1 MNNLQ
6 KQLYRTLYKKSFYDF
21 VKDFWQYADPSKFI
35 DGSLIQFYCEVFQYK
50 CKPWI
55 GYEEIEIDV
64 PKMTDEIDVI
74 DIRTNKSRLNINMPP
89 RHSKSKI
96 FNVLAGAWIETILPI
111 KLASIS
117 HTGGLA
123 TKMNTERKNI
133 INSERYTELWPEISL
148 IINKT
153 DQLVDNRGGELY
165 SLNRDAMTGYGADII
180 VNDDLTNAQTARKD
194 KEEMANAWA
203 YYQNTMPSRINDLEH
218 SLVINIQQR
227 LAPNDITGHILEDA
241 KLAGEYDFIV
251 LPAIFDKETYL
262 VCPISGRIIHFN
274 KGDPLWPE
282 RFGDYSTLRNEVG
295 ESVFQTQYLQK
306 PMNSDKSVIKEE
318 WIIEKDPV
326 DVNGY
331 DISNRRI
338 DMLSVDNV
346 YISHDFPVKD
356 KEKSDNLGSVLG
368 YMINSTLYMVDALEK
383 KMAFVDSTNYARA
396 LDTAYPGSVQ
406 IIEDKANGSAILQ
419 QLQEFIAGLQSF
431 QPGTDSKT
439 QRLESSS
446 IYLKSGNVVF
456 VKTVFNKMTNSW
468 ELSEGLLNLKKKLLK
483 FPFLDHDDVVDAFS
497 QLVLFAFMDKIYM
510 VYGRSFN
517 DLNVIKEIPF
527 TDYTTVFFNKEGD
540 IWKATEIAVQY
551 SSSSKMY
558 VIKELQFKASAS
570 DGLEKLHEVWPNKTM
585 FIDCSISESLSGVYK
600 NKVVVERYEIEDFDI
615 SVGQLNLAFA
625 SNRVFVKAEC
635 KSTIRDI
642 NSFKYDKSKDTNI
655 KKYRTNRDGFVA
667 CLRMGVKYYSIY

>member
-6 KQLYRTLYKKSFYDF
+6 KQLYRTLYRKSFYDF

-55 GYEEIEIDV
+55 GYEEIQIDV
-64 PKMTDEIDVI
+64 PKMSDDVDVI
-74 DIRTNKSRLNINMPP
+74 DVRTNKSRLNINMPP

-318 WIIEKDPV
+318 WIIEKDPTEI
-326 DVNGY
+326 NGY

-368 YMINSTLYMVDALEK
+368 YMINSTLYIVDGLEQ

-431 QPGTDSKT
+431 QPGTASKT

-456 VKTVFNKMTNSW
+456 VKTVFNKMTNTW
-468 ELSEGLLNLKKKLLK
+468 QLSEGLLNLKKKLLK
-483 FPFLDHDDVVDAFS
+483 FPFLDHDDIVDAFS

-517 DLNVIKEIPF
+517 DLNIIKEIPF

-600 NKVVVERYEIEDFDI
+600 NKVVVERYEIEDFDV

-667 CLRMGVKYYSIY
+667 CLRMGIKYYSIY

>member
-227 LAPNDITGHILEDA
+227 LAPNDITGHILEDT

>member
-6 KQLYRTLYKKSFYDF
+6 KQLYRTLYRKSFYDF

-55 GYEEIEIDV
+55 GYEEIQIDV
-64 PKMTDEIDVI
+64 PKMSNDIDVI
-74 DIRTNKSRLNINMPP
+74 DVRTNKSRLNINMPP

-133 INSERYTELWPEISL
+133 INSERYTELWPEITL

-318 WIIEKDPV
+318 WIVEKDPT
-326 DVNGY
+326 DINGY

-431 QPGTDSKT
+431 QPGTASKT

-446 IYLKSGNVVF
+446 IYLKSGNIVF
-456 VKTVFNKMTNSW
+456 VKTVFNKMTNNW

-517 DLNVIKEIPF
+517 DLNIIKEIPF

-600 NKVVVERYEIEDFDI
+600 NKVVVERYEIEDFDV

>member
-6 KQLYRTLYKKSFYDF
+6 KQLYRTLYRKSFYDF

-55 GYEEIEIDV
+55 GYEEIQIDV
-64 PKMTDEIDVI
+64 PKMSDDIDVI
-74 DIRTNKSRLNINMPP
+74 DVRTNKSRLNINMPP

-133 INSERYTELWPEISL
+133 INSERYTELWPEITL

-318 WIIEKDPV
+318 WIIEKDPTEI
-326 DVNGY
+326 NGY

-368 YMINSTLYMVDALEK
+368 YMINSTLYIVDGLEQ

-431 QPGTDSKT
+431 QPGTASKT

-456 VKTVFNKMTNSW
+456 VKTVFNKMTNTW
-468 ELSEGLLNLKKKLLK
+468 QLSEGLVNLKKKLLK
-483 FPFLDHDDVVDAFS
+483 FPFLDHDDIVDAFS

-517 DLNVIKEIPF
+517 DLNIIKEIPF

-600 NKVVVERYEIEDFDI
+600 NKVVVERYEIEDFDV

-667 CLRMGVKYYSIY
+667 CLRMGIKYYSIY

>member
-6 KQLYRTLYKKSFYDF
+6 KQLYRTLYRKSFYDF

-55 GYEEIEIDV
+55 GYEEIQIDV
-64 PKMTDEIDVI
+64 PKMSDDIDVI
-74 DIRTNKSRLNINMPP
+74 DVRTNKSRLNINMPP

-133 INSERYTELWPEISL
+133 INSERYTELWPEITL

-318 WIIEKDPV
+318 WIIEKDPT
-326 DVNGY
+326 DINGY

-368 YMINSTLYMVDALEK
+368 YMINSTLYIVDGLEQ

-431 QPGTDSKT
+431 QPGTASKT

-456 VKTVFNKMTNSW
+456 IKTVFNKMTNTW
-468 ELSEGLLNLKKKLLK
+468 QLSEGLLNLKKKLLK
-483 FPFLDHDDVVDAFS
+483 FPFLDHDDIVDAFS

-517 DLNVIKEIPF
+517 DLNIIKEIPF

-600 NKVVVERYEIEDFDI
+600 NKVVVERYEIEDFDV

-642 NSFKYDKSKDTNI
+642 SSFKYDKSKDTNI

-667 CLRMGVKYYSIY
+667 CLRMGIKYYSIY

>member
-74 DIRTNKSRLNINMPP
+74 DVRTNKSRLNINMPP

>member
-6 KQLYRTLYKKSFYDF
+6 KQLYRTLYRKSFYDF

-55 GYEEIEIDV
+55 GYEEIQIDV
-64 PKMTDEIDVI
+64 PKMSDDVDVI
-74 DIRTNKSRLNINMPP
+74 DVRTNKSRLNINMPP

-133 INSERYTELWPEISL
+133 INSERYTELWPEITL

-318 WIIEKDPV
+318 WIIEKDPT
-326 DVNGY
+326 DINGY

-368 YMINSTLYMVDALEK
+368 YMINSTLYIVDGLEQ

-431 QPGTDSKT
+431 QPGTASKT

-456 VKTVFNKMTNSW
+456 VKTVFNKMTNTW
-468 ELSEGLLNLKKKLLK
+468 QLSEGLLNLKKKLLK
-483 FPFLDHDDVVDAFS
+483 FPFLDHDDIVDAFS

-517 DLNVIKEIPF
+517 DLNIIKEIPF

-600 NKVVVERYEIEDFDI
+600 NKVVVERYEIEDFDV

-642 NSFKYDKSKDTNI
+642 SSFKYDKSKDTNI

-667 CLRMGVKYYSIY
+667 CLRMGIKYYSIY

>member
-55 GYEEIEIDV
+55 GYEEIQIDV
-64 PKMTDEIDVI
+64 PKMSDDVDVI
-74 DIRTNKSRLNINMPP
+74 DVRTNKSRLNINMPP

-133 INSERYTELWPEISL
+133 INSERYTELWPEITL

-318 WIIEKDPV
+318 WIIEKDPT
-326 DVNGY
+326 DINGY

-368 YMINSTLYMVDALEK
+368 YMINSTLYIVDGLEQ

-431 QPGTDSKT
+431 QPGTASKT

-456 VKTVFNKMTNSW
+456 VKTVFNKMTNTW
-468 ELSEGLLNLKKKLLK
+468 QLSEGLVNLKKKLLK
-483 FPFLDHDDVVDAFS
+483 FPFLDHDDIVDAFS

-517 DLNVIKEIPF
+517 DLNIIKEIPF

-600 NKVVVERYEIEDFDI
+600 NKVVVERYEIEDFDV

-642 NSFKYDKSKDTNI
+642 SSFKYDKSKDTNI